1 MLQVVVA
8 RTKTPPA
15 GVFAVDQVTT
25 TSKTKNDASELSTV
39 VSKPAGCRDRKIE
52 NILYCWPENYRDRVP
67 CWNFLWLNFDQFSV
81 RFIN

>member
-25 TSKTKNDASELSTV
+25 TSKTKNDAFELPTV

-52 NILYCWPENYRDRVP
+52 NSTVSRKITAIALRVGTF
-67 CWNFLWLNFDQFSV
+67 CD
-81 RFIN
+81 